1 VSPPSIAVLAQ
12 ESSSSDGN
20 FASFDVAPW
29 IWVAFLAFVTVLL
42 VVDLLL
48 VHRKPHAPSTKEA
61 AVESAVWISIG
72 VAFTGVIFAWHG
84 GQAATEYISGCLI
97 EKSLSVD
104 NVFVWALI
112 MSYFAVPRAYQ
123 FRVLF
128 WGIFGALVLRFVFI
142 FAGVALLERFE
153 WMLFVFGGF
162 LLITAARMLRH
173 GDDEEVH
180 PEHNPVLRL
189 VRRIIPSTSEYDG
202 QKMFTRIDGKLL
214 ATPLLAVLIVIETSD
229 VVFAVDS
236 IPAILAVS
244 REQFIVFSSNA
255 FAILGLRA
263 LYFLLAD
270 LRDKFSLLQEG
281 LAVILAFV
289 GVKMIVAEW
298 YHIPTP
304 LSLGVI
310 ALVLGVSIWLSIRK
324 DARDAGRGLAAGADG
339 AEAGARG
346 RDALS
351 RNGTGAVPERAGE
364 ARGAARTGPGEA
376 GPDQPVGRP
385 HDG

>member
-1 VSPPSIAVLAQ
+1 VLLNALASQ
-12 ESSSSDGN
+12 TSTSSDEN
-20 FASFDVAPW
+20 FASFHVPVW
-29 IWVAFLAFVTVLL
+29 IWVAFLAFVTALL
-42 VVDLLL
+42 IVDLLL
-48 VHRKPHAPSTKEA
+48 VHRKPHAPTTKEA
-61 AVESAVWISIG
+61 AIESAVWISIG
-72 VAFTGVIFAWHG
+72 LAFTVFVFWWHG
-84 GQAATEYISGCLI
+84 GQAAGEYISGYLI

-142 FAGVALLERFE
+142 FAGVALLEQFE
-153 WMLFVFGGF
+153 WMLFVFGAF
-162 LLITAARMLRH
+162 LMVTAARMLRS

-180 PEHNPVLRL
+180 PEHNPMLRL
-189 VRRIIPSTSEYDG
+189 VRRIIPSTTEYHGQHMFVRSEDRNG
-202 QKMFTRIDGKLL
+202 GRGGKGKWL

-270 LRDKFSLLQEG
+270 LRDRFAYLQQG

-289 GVKMIVAEW
+289 GVKMIISEW
-298 YHIPTP
+298 YHIPTAA
-304 LSLGVI
+304 SLGVI
-310 ALVLGVSIWLSIRK
+310 AVVLTVAIVLSIKRAPSEES
-324 DARDAGRGLAAGADG
+324 DEGEGDSEGGEGAGSVETAGLGNGSGSAVSSPAPAAGT
-339 AEAGARG
+339 R
-346 RDALS
+346 
-351 RNGTGAVPERAGE
+351 PE
-364 ARGAARTGPGEA
+364 P
-376 GPDQPVGRP
+376 
-385 HDG
+385 

>member
-1 VSPPSIAVLAQ
+1 LLPTLATVTS
-12 ESSSSDGN
+12 ESSSKSEN
-20 FASFDVAPW
+20 FASFHVP
-29 IWVAFLAFVTVLL
+29 IWVWVVFL
-42 VVDLLL
+42 VVVVAMLVFDLLI
-48 VHRKPHAPSTKEA
+48 VHRRPHAPTMKEA
-61 AVESAVWISIG
+61 AIESAVWISIG
-72 VAFTGVIFAWHG
+72 VAFTAVIFGWHG
-84 GQAATEYISGCLI
+84 GQAATEYISGYLI

-112 MSYFAVPRAYQ
+112 MSYFAVPREYQ

-128 WGIFGALVLRFVFI
+128 WGIFGALVLRFAFI
-142 FAGVALLERFE
+142 LVGVSLLNRFE
-153 WMLFVFGGF
+153 WMLFVFGAF
-162 LLITAARMLRH
+162 LLITAFRMLRH
-173 GDDEEVH
+173 RDEDEVH
-180 PEHNPVLRL
+180 PEQNPALKV
-189 VRRIIPSTSEYDG
+189 VRRVIPSTTGYNG
-202 QKMFTRIDGKLL
+202 QRLFVRENAKLL

-270 LRDKFSLLQEG
+270 LKDKFSLLQEG

-289 GVKMIVAEW
+289 GVKMIVSEW

-310 ALVLGVSIWLSIRK
+310 ALVLTVAILLSIRK
-324 DARDAGRGLAAGADG
+324 DRREAGLAAASGP
-339 AEAGARG
+339 
-346 RDALS
+346 
-351 RNGTGAVPERAGE
+351 AVTVEDEHELPTR
-364 ARGAARTGPGEA
+364 
-376 GPDQPVGRP
+376 
-385 HDG
+385 H